1 MELRELVFAQ
11 AVALAGQQEPRQ
23 EELLR
28 LLCGAAVTGL
38 EARLREGLSV
48 DSCKADFVAAAAL
61 CALASLGETGGEI
74 REFRA
79 GDLTVKQGGDAASRC
94 LRRQAELMMMPY
106 LRDGF
111 AFMGV

>member
-1 MELRELVFAQ
+1 MNVQEQVYAQ
-11 AVALAGQQEPRQ
+11 AAALAGQQEQRQ

-28 LLCGAAVTGL
+28 LLCSAAVTAL
-38 EARLREGLSV
+38 EARLREGVSV

-61 CALASLGETGGEI
+61 EALASLGEAGGEL

-79 GDLTVKQGGDAASRC
+79 GDLTVKQGGGSAARC
-94 LRRQAELMMMPY
+94 LRRQAELMMAPY

-111 AFMGV
+111 IFMGV